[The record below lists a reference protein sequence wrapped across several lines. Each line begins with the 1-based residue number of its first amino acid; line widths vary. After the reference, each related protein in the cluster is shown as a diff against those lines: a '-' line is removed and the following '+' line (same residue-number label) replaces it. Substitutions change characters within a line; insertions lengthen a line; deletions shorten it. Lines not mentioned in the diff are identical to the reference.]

1 MLARELLS
9 RARDAGL
16 EAVAE
21 EDLTGLIH
29 LLERLEGPWAAF
41 SVLYQALSRTPQPP
55 LELLALAY
63 RLSRAFR
70 ESPEA
75 ETARG
80 QYLAALYAAGR
91 AEEVGRL
98 LEEELKAH
106 PQALEVLF
114 DLAEHHEAQGD
125 WRRAAEFWQK
135 ALEVAL
141 YREKDLALAREILR
155 NLLFLRP
162 HDESLALYLEEL
174 KAVGE
179 GLKALGEEAPHL
191 PEAPRDLL
199 EEDLPRFHGEH
210 LVVVGGHTQLRSRL
224 VPFLEGR
231 GLRVDWYDADT
242 VGVGKEALRRILNRL
257 EKAHGLMI
265 VSSYVGHDL
274 SEPVRLR
281 AGAAWGARP
290 RHPRPG
296 PGDHGVSPGPQ
307 AVRPG
312 GPQTGPEGVE

>member
-1 MLARELLS
+1 M
-9 RARDAGL
+9 
-16 EAVAE
+16 
-21 EDLTGLIH
+21 
-29 LLERLEGPWAAF
+29 
-41 SVLYQALSRTPQPP
+41 
-55 LELLALAY
+55 AY

-179 GLKALGEEAPHL
+179 GLKALGEAAPHL

-274 SEPVRLR
+274 SEPVRLEAERLGVPVHVIPGR
-281 AGAAWGARP
+281 ARGT
-290 RHPRPG
+290 
-296 PGDHGVSPGPQ
+296 
-307 AVRPG
+307 
-312 GPQTGPEGVE
+312 TGFLRALKQFAPEVLKRALKGVE